1 MTCGNFA
8 KAEFSSHNGK
18 LCYKIKIISKGRAK
32 QYNYYNISNDNI
44 LKFNRSNILWIESK
58 DGETVDKMIVMK

>member
-8 KAEFSSHNGK
+8 KAEFSTYNGK
-18 LCYKIKIISKGRAK
+18 LCYKLKILSKGKIK

-58 DGETVDKMIVMK
+58 DGETVDKLIVMK